1 MLAGATRFIIE
12 FIRVNT
18 RVLGPL
24 TVAHVLSF
32 MLIASALSSCIERVA
47 RGILSHSIAP
57 SFAASPAE
65 AGHHYVRMKPAIACH
80 VGSITNR

>member
-32 MLIASALSSCIERVA
+32 MLIVIGAVVVYRTRSSWTKAFRA
-47 RGILSHSIAP
+47 R
-57 SFAASPAE
+57 E
-65 AGHHYVRMKPAIACH
+65 
-80 VGSITNR
+80 